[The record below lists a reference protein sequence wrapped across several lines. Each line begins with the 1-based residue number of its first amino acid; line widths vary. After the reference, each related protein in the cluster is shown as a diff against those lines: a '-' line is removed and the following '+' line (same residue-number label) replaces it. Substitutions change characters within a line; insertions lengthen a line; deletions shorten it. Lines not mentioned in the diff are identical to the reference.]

1 MVSGGFIRWGSD
13 KKRVDASL
21 DKDLQQPHTF
31 RHWLVILTG
40 VFFFAIL
47 VVVIFRYSPLGASK
61 GGDQNREAVLEQ
73 TTPNGIPVRACMQT
87 ERICPGTMRCRG
99 SDGGV
104 VNPLAAQADGSVCCM
119 FECEG
124 NYLPIRACTASE
136 RVCSKNQK
144 CKMGN
149 NVVMPVALT
158 MSGMS
163 CCQFECDY
171 GDDLPVR
178 ACNLGSEVECPAGS
192 YCYDFSGQTTGP
204 TAKKANGTVCCRAN
218 GTDSVC
224 VPVEAT

>member
-1 MVSGGFIRWGSD
+1 MGFTGAYPGMRASD
-13 KKRVDASL
+13 DTVDAL
-21 DKDLQQPHTF
+21 LNQKQHHTY
-31 RHWLVILTG
+31 RHWVVIAAG

-47 VVVIFRYSPLGASK
+47 MVVILRYSPLANKGDDGAK
-61 GGDQNREAVLEQ
+61 TVLQGEGQ
-73 TTPNGIPVRACMQT
+73 TENGLPIRACMQT

-104 VNPLAAQADGSVCCM
+104 VNPLAAQADGTVCCM

-136 RVCSKNQK
+136 RVCAKNQK
-144 CKMGN
+144 CKMGG

-158 MSGMS
+158 MSGLS
-163 CCQFECDY
+163 CCQFECDS

-204 TAKKANGTVCCRAN
+204 MARKANGTVCCRAN

-224 VPVEAT
+224 VPLEAA